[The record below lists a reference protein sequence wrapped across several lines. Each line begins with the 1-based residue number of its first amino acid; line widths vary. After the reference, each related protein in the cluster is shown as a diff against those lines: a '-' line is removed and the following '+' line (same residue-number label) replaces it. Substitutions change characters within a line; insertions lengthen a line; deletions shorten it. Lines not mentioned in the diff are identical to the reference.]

1 MKFIWGFY
9 WTLSIFP
16 PKVEFCSKI
25 VNYFTQEKHHLLVY
39 LCFFKDGAIT
49 ELVTVEA
56 NYIKRFLRIM
66 EKLPGSFKSDSQIK
80 KLLCNL
86 RIDLIVPLHEKIL
99 KEFEEKAENTK
110 SGKGPNIAD
119 VFIQIRVNISKL
131 FHTSLLH

>member
-1 MKFIWGFY
+1 
-9 WTLSIFP
+9 
-16 PKVEFCSKI
+16 
-25 VNYFTQEKHHLLVY
+25 
-39 LCFFKDGAIT
+39 
-49 ELVTVEA
+49 
-56 NYIKRFLRIM
+56 M

-119 VFIQIRVNISKL
+119 VFIQIRVNN
-131 FHTSLLH
+131 FVQVFCTSLNGNTYGTKYGLPIDQSAGLG